1 MPTTNRVQTAR
12 FALQMAAF
20 AEKIGQRMRER
31 REELKESDPRWTQD
45 YAARQVRDDLTG
57 AQYARWERGEVMPR
71 EDTIEDIAK
80 ALGLRVD
87 DLYGPAER
95 ASTGRVL
102 GFKEEDAA
110 REIRMEAKL
119 DALLAHHGV
128 DYLAPDNALRRAE
141 DAPRTLASKRQAEP
155 RRKRQ
160 RK

>member
-71 EDTIEDIAK
+71 EDTIEDIAT
-80 ALGLRVD
+80 ALGLRVE
-87 DLYGPAER
+87 DLYGAEGS
-95 ASTGRVL
+95 AGAHL
-102 GFKEEDAA
+102 GFREEDVA

-128 DYLAPDNALRRAE
+128 DYLDPDNALRRAE
-141 DAPRTLASKRQAEP
+141 DAPRTLASKRPAEP